1 MRVTVSYLDLND
13 VITAQVQAWVDAT
26 DNESLDDIRSIPIT
40 TTEID
45 QQVICVP
52 SADLLGKHLN

>member
-13 VITAQVQAWVDAT
+13 VITAQVQAWIDAT
-26 DNESLDDIRSIPIT
+26 GNESLDDIRSTPTT

-45 QQVICVP
+45 QVICVP